1 MCECP
6 SIVQYQ
12 SYVACMRQAMI
23 SGAFSIVKQSIAL
36 GCFPRLNII
45 HTSNIIVG
53 QIYIPWINWI
63 LMVLTIAVVAGFQ
76 NGTAIGNGYGVAVT
90 FVMVSHHLQ

>member
-1 MCECP
+1 
-6 SIVQYQ
+6 
-12 SYVACMRQAMI
+12 MI

-45 HTSNIIVG
+45 HTSAVVVG

-76 NGTAIGNGYGVAVT
+76 NGTVIGNAYGVAVT
-90 FVMVSHHLQ
+90 FVMVSYHLAFCTQIYCLLNVEIS

>member
-1 MCECP
+1 
-6 SIVQYQ
+6 
-12 SYVACMRQAMI
+12 MRQAMI

-90 FVMVSHHLQ
+90 FVMVSHHLL

>member
-1 MCECP
+1 
-6 SIVQYQ
+6 
-12 SYVACMRQAMI
+12 MI

-45 HTSNIIVG
+45 HTSAVVVG

-76 NGTAIGNGYGVAVT
+76 NGTVIGNAYGVAVT
-90 FVMVSHHLQ
+90 FVMVRTMLFLPASIALLM